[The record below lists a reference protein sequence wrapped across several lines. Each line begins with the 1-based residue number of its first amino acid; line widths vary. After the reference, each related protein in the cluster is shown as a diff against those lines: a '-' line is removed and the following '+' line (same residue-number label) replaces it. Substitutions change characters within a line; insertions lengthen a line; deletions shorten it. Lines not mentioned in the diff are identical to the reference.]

1 MKRVAIGI
9 ALGALLAVA
18 GFGIKSLVGIVALAI
33 FGAAIAVVVVLQN
46 RAERRSR
53 NLHLR
58 MLNVLNQ
65 NGR

>member
-9 ALGALLAVA
+9 AVGAFLAVA
-18 GFGIKSLVGIVALAI
+18 GFNIESLVGIITLIIA
-33 FGAAIAVVVVLQN
+33 GAAIAVVVVLQN

-53 NLHLR
+53 NPHLR